1 MVQKRDGSAG
11 DQRFVMISW
20 RNMERMTMSLVGD
33 EDGLN
38 KLPVGHEV
46 FVGGDTDGIQVAGG
60 KQDSY
65 RWLLEPVT

>member
-1 MVQKRDGSAG
+1 
-11 DQRFVMISW
+11 MIIW

-33 EDGLN
+33 EAGLN
-38 KLPVGHEV
+38 KLAVGHEV
-46 FVGGDTDGIQVAGG
+46 FVGGGTDGIQVTGG